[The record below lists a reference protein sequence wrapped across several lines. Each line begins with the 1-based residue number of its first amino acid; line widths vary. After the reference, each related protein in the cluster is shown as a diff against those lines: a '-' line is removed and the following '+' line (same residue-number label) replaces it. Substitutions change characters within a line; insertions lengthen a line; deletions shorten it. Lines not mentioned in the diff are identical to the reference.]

1 MAYELYY
8 TSAPRGLRP
17 QTSGI
22 CTVGLTRGFP
32 APFIPRIEALSGYRK
47 PSDNAELS
55 ECPIA
60 FSHWVVEGGGVN
72 RHVLSTVRMAPPD
85 HTGRSNKFAHHL
97 LLREDECVAPGPAWL
112 LQQAGVVADS
122 WTGEPREL
130 PHEKRM
136 PIAGRVIAGIC
147 ASWQRAGGDA
157 GWAGVLANA
166 AMLDP
171 TKVCAVIVPRGT
183 DSLALIAEAM
193 LLLPTELRWRVTFT
207 SYFME
212 PIAGVR
218 CSWRFCRDG
227 TPAAAAARAG
237 GGTCIDLCL
246 GAPCTRTGR
255 FIDFARTG
263 VIPKKAA
270 APETQSESENHSGGD
285 SALTPDRPVDLEAVL
300 GRQATHSPRLQSI
313 GDDRPR
319 DEHRQRK
326 MTVAFAACAAFFALL
341 SFILLLLLMQSEK
354 LASTT
359 PLSAVAPATSPVKIP
374 DSQPVP
380 IQPVVEPSVS
390 QREKEL
396 AQNLQTATDRIADL
410 ERQLAAAKVD
420 LPSPT
425 RVERGTPALGAA
437 QPKAFMGDRAR
448 VMPTVSA
455 GWLVKVLPVAQKD
468 SFGAWSGSEKL
479 VECPEGAEW
488 QWLGSKERGSF
499 GFDGQGITMR
509 RGQPGAP
516 PARIAELKC
525 EDGWL
530 MLKWT
535 VTSEV
540 DSSEQGWY
548 ERLKREIKHLGLLVS
563 TPGGISAEWICFSKP
578 QVIIVTSEPT
588 VPLPVQGASRC
599 AAANGVWD
607 DVGATL
613 SINIP
618 GCEQYGAVVIRDVRR
633 TSADT
638 RIVEVFFEWPAEL
651 SDASLKRVK
660 DEIVE
665 LREKLTIAQQS
676 LLLQG
681 TGQDADSRKEQER
694 LKRDIKQME
703 SALAEQEASRSSIE
717 GHRKTIAGCVQGKT
731 LLFGPNDGIPTI
743 EFTLRIDRPTEV
755 RK

>member
-1 MAYELYY
+1 
-8 TSAPRGLRP
+8 
-17 QTSGI
+17 
-22 CTVGLTRGFP
+22 
-32 APFIPRIEALSGYRK
+32 
-47 PSDNAELS
+47 
-55 ECPIA
+55 
-60 FSHWVVEGGGVN
+60 
-72 RHVLSTVRMAPPD
+72 
-85 HTGRSNKFAHHL
+85 
-97 LLREDECVAPGPAWL
+97 
-112 LQQAGVVADS
+112 
-122 WTGEPREL
+122 
-130 PHEKRM
+130 
-136 PIAGRVIAGIC
+136 
-147 ASWQRAGGDA
+147 
-157 GWAGVLANA
+157 
-166 AMLDP
+166 
-171 TKVCAVIVPRGT
+171 
-183 DSLALIAEAM
+183 
-193 LLLPTELRWRVTFT
+193 
-207 SYFME
+207 
-212 PIAGVR
+212 
-218 CSWRFCRDG
+218 
-227 TPAAAAARAG
+227 
-237 GGTCIDLCL
+237 
-246 GAPCTRTGR
+246 
-255 FIDFARTG
+255 
-263 VIPKKAA
+263 
-270 APETQSESENHSGGD
+270 
-285 SALTPDRPVDLEAVL
+285 
-300 GRQATHSPRLQSI
+300 
-313 GDDRPR
+313 
-319 DEHRQRK
+319 
-326 MTVAFAACAAFFALL
+326 
-341 SFILLLLLMQSEK
+341 
-354 LASTT
+354 
-359 PLSAVAPATSPVKIP
+359 
-374 DSQPVP
+374 
-380 IQPVVEPSVS
+380 
-390 QREKEL
+390 
-396 AQNLQTATDRIADL
+396 
-410 ERQLAAAKVD
+410 LAAAKVD

-588 VPLPVQGASRC
+588 VPFPVQGASRC

-717 GHRKTIAGCVQGKT
+717 ERRKTIAGCVQGKT

-755 RK
+755 HK